1 MKPISKY
8 KTLALANES
17 FTQEQYDQA
26 LRQYALVLKHFPD
39 SKEAYNRAILAEMAM
54 SGEMVA
60 EALFDYYEILREE
73 SSESADTV
81 ISEILQSLDGT
92 LDQLIPLLQEPMK
105 NRMLYEDG
113 IMYDE
118 FLTLVKKSGD
128 FRRVF
133 ENIMFSTK
141 VLITQKD
148 DFIDFLD
155 LLSKN
160 GFTQMAFNYIESALS
175 MYPGDEKLRHILQTL
190 SEQSS

>member
-1 MKPISKY
+1 VKPISKY